1 MTATQMRTQPRF
13 VGVADWWGRR
23 VWVEQGPTR
32 RMLRQAGDDRLVGF
46 AWGRRG
52 LGTRQLAEAML
63 ADATG
68 NPMLAQRLSRDL
80 AIDIVAELD
89 GAGFELATEDVLDWV
104 DRQADAA

>member
-1 MTATQMRTQPRF
+1 MTTTQMRTGTRF

-23 VWVEQGPTR
+23 VWVEQGTTR
-32 RMLRQAGDDRLVGF
+32 RMLRQSGEDRLIGF

-52 LGTRQLAEAML
+52 VGTRQLAEAML

-80 AIDIVAELD
+80 AVEVVAELD
-89 GAGFELATEDVLDWV
+89 EGGFELGSHEVLAWV
-104 DRQADAA
+104 SQRAETD